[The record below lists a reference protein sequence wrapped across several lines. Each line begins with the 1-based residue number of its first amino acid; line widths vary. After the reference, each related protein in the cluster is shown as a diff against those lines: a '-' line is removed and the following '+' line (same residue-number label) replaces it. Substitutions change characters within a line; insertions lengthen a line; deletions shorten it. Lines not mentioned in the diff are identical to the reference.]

1 MRTISKNLKRIFDII
16 FSITGMILFI
26 PFIIIVSILIK
37 LESKG
42 PVFYRQQ
49 RIGENGK
56 LFTYLKFR
64 TMYVDADITLQ
75 REYLKEIL
83 SRGKEQPL
91 YKLVDDPKITK
102 VGKILRKTSFD
113 ELPQFINIFMGDMS
127 IVGPHPLIPYEL
139 DISREIPKE
148 RLKVKPGITGLWQ
161 TSGRGDVTFDD
172 MIKMDIEYIKNQ
184 SLLLDLKI
192 MLKTIPIAITGK
204 AAY

>member
-1 MRTISKNLKRIFDII
+1 
-16 FSITGMILFI
+16 
-26 PFIIIVSILIK
+26 
-37 LESKG
+37 
-42 PVFYRQQ
+42 
-49 RIGENGK
+49 
-56 LFTYLKFR
+56 
-64 TMYVDADITLQ
+64 MYVDADITLQ